1 MKKNTENNLYI
12 LGGLVLG
19 FVVIGVLAFAG
30 LSGGNT
36 SPASNT
42 GQTTVT
48 AEQGQVVMLGLSR
61 QGYTPSVITVEAG
74 KPVTLKNDGTLGGCG
89 LYPVQ
94 AELGINANFGS
105 SSEYTFTPTKKGS
118 FTYTCSM
125 GMYKG
130 TINVV

>member
-1 MKKNTENNLYI
+1 MKKNTENSIYI

-19 FVVIGVLAFAG
+19 VIIIGTLAFAG
-30 LSGGNT
+30 MSGTTDNVPSEQTIVAENT
-36 SPASNT
+36 
-42 GQTTVT
+42 
-48 AEQGQVVMLGLSR
+48 QVVMLGLSR
-61 QGYTPSVITVEAG
+61 SGYSPGVITVEAG

-94 AELGINANFGS
+94 PELGMNANFAS
-105 SSEYTFTPTKKGS
+105 SNEYTFTPNKKGS